1 MKDNLIYGSIGTALS
16 AIGTGLQ
23 TNEVLETI
31 SLIITIIGGI
41 ITFIIA
47 PLLSWYNKSKT
58 DDSKI
63 DDNELQEAIKIIS
76 HGSENIKEQINKN
89 EKGKKSL

>member
-1 MKDNLIYGSIGTALS
+1 MKDDIIYGSIGTALS

-47 PLLSWYNKSKT
+47 PLISWYNKSKV
-58 DDSKI
+58 DDKI
-63 DDNELQEAIKIIS
+63 DNNEIQEAIKIIT
-76 HGSENIKEQINKN
+76 HGSEKIKDQVDNN
-89 EKGKKSL
+89 EKGKE

>member
-41 ITFIIA
+41 ITFIIT
-47 PLLSWYNKSKT
+47 PLLSWYNKSKV
-58 DDSKI
+58 DDKI
-63 DDNELQEAIKIIS
+63 DTNEVKEAIEIIT
-76 HGSENIKEQINKN
+76 HGSEKIKDQVDNNK
-89 EKGKKSL
+89 KGDK

>member
-1 MKDNLIYGSIGTALS
+1 MKDNIIYGSIGTVLS

-41 ITFIIA
+41 ITFIIT
-47 PLLSWYNKSKT
+47 PLISWYNKSKV
-58 DDSKI
+58 DHKI
-63 DDNELQEAIKIIS
+63 DTNEVQEAIKIIT
-76 HGSENIKEQINKN
+76 HGSEKIKDQVDNN
-89 EKGKKSL
+89 EKGNK

>member
-41 ITFIIA
+41 ITFIIT
-47 PLLSWYNKSKT
+47 PLLNWYNKSKV
-58 DDSKI
+58 DDKN
-63 DDNELQEAIKIIS
+63 DTNEVQEAIKIIS
-76 HGSENIKEQINKN
+76 HGSEKIKDQINKN
-89 EKGKKSL
+89 EKGKK

>member
-47 PLLSWYNKSKT
+47 PLLSWYNKSKAN
-58 DDSKI
+58 DSKI
-63 DDNELQEAIKIIS
+63 DTDEVKEAIEIIT
-76 HGSENIKEQINKN
+76 HGSEKIKEQVDNN
-89 EKGKKSL
+89 EKGTK

>member
-1 MKDNLIYGSIGTALS
+1 MKNNIIYGSIGTALS

-23 TNEVLETI
+23 TNEVLETV

-41 ITFIIA
+41 ITFIIS
-47 PLLSWYNKSKT
+47 PLISWYNKSKT

-63 DDNELQEAIKIIS
+63 DADEVQEAIKIIAD
-76 HGSENIKEQINKN
+76 GSEKIKGQVDND
-89 EKGKKSL
+89 EKGKK

>member
-1 MKDNLIYGSIGTALS
+1 MKDKLILGSIGTVLS

-41 ITFIIA
+41 FTFIIM
-47 PLLSWYNKSKT
+47 PLLNWYKKSK
-58 DDSKI
+58 DDDGKI
-63 DDNELQEAIKIIS
+63 SNDEVQEAIKIIT
-76 HGSENIKEQINKN
+76 HGSEKIEEQINNN
-89 EKGKKSL
+89 EKGKK

>member
-47 PLLSWYNKSKT
+47 PLLSWYNKSKVNG
-58 DDSKI
+58 KI
-63 DDNELQEAIKIIS
+63 DTNEIQEAIKIIS
-76 HGSENIKEQINKN
+76 NGSDKIKDQINNN
-89 EKGKKSL
+89 EKGKK

>member
-1 MKDNLIYGSIGTALS
+1 MKNELISGSVGTVLS

-23 TNEVLETI
+23 TNEVLQTI
-31 SLIITIIGGI
+31 SLIITIIGGL
-41 ITFIIA
+41 ITFIIM

-63 DDNELQEAIKIIS
+63 DADEVQEAIEIIT
-76 HGSENIKEQINKN
+76 HGSEKIKEQINNN
-89 EKGKKSL
+89 EKGNK

>member
-1 MKDNLIYGSIGTALS
+1 MKENLICGSIGTVLS

-41 ITFIIA
+41 ITFIIT
-47 PLLSWYNKSKT
+47 PLINWYIKSKAN
-58 DDSKI
+58 DSKI
-63 DDNELQEAIKIIS
+63 DANEVQEAIKIFT
-76 HGSENIKEQINKN
+76 HGSEKIKDQVDNN
-89 EKGKKSL
+89 EKGTK

>member
-47 PLLSWYNKSKT
+47 PLLSWYSKSKA

-63 DDNELQEAIKIIS
+63 NADEVQEAIKIIS
-76 HGSENIKEQINKN
+76 HGSEKIKEQINNN
-89 EKGKKSL
+89 EKGKK

>member
-1 MKDNLIYGSIGTALS
+1 MKDNIIYGSIGTALS

-47 PLLSWYNKSKT
+47 PLLSWYNKSKA
-58 DDSKI
+58 DDSEI
-63 DDNELQEAIKIIS
+63 DTGEVKEAIEIIT
-76 HGSENIKEQINKN
+76 HGSEKIKDQINNN
-89 EKGKKSL
+89 EKGKK

>member
-23 TNEVLETI
+23 NNEVLETI

-47 PLLSWYNKSKT
+47 PLLSWYNKSKA
-58 DDSKI
+58 DDKI
-63 DDNELQEAIKIIS
+63 DTNEVQEAIKIIS
-76 HGSENIKEQINKN
+76 HGSEKIKDQINNN
-89 EKGKKSL
+89 EKGKK

>member
-1 MKDNLIYGSIGTALS
+1 MKDNLICGSIGTALS

-31 SLIITIIGGI
+31 SLIITIIGGV
-41 ITFIIA
+41 ITFIIM
-47 PLLSWYNKSKT
+47 PLLNWYNKSKA

-63 DDNELQEAIKIIS
+63 DTDEVKEAIEIITN
-76 HGSENIKEQINKN
+76 GSEKIKDQINN
-89 EKGKKSL
+89 EKGNK

>member
-1 MKDNLIYGSIGTALS
+1 MKDKIILGSIGTVLS

-47 PLLSWYNKSKT
+47 PLLSWYNKSKN
-58 DDSKI
+58 DSKI
-63 DDNELQEAIKIIS
+63 DSNEIQEAIKIIS
-76 HGSENIKEQINKN
+76 NGSEKIKDQVDNN
-89 EKGKKSL
+89 EKGKK

>member
-47 PLLSWYNKSKT
+47 PLISWYNKSKV
-58 DDSKI
+58 DNKI
-63 DDNELQEAIKIIS
+63 DTNEIQEAIKIIS
-76 HGSENIKEQINKN
+76 NGSEKIKDQVDNN
-89 EKGKKSL
+89 EKGKK

>member
-1 MKDNLIYGSIGTALS
+1 MKDNLICGSIGTVIS

-41 ITFIIA
+41 ITFIIM
-47 PLLSWYNKSKT
+47 PLISWYNKSKT
-58 DDSKI
+58 DDNKI
-63 DDNELQEAIKIIS
+63 DANELQEAVKIIS
-76 HGSENIKEQINKN
+76 HGSEKIKEQINNN
-89 EKGKKSL
+89 EKGKK

>member
-1 MKDNLIYGSIGTALS
+1 MKDKLILGSIGTVLS

-47 PLLSWYNKSKT
+47 PLLSWFNKSKA
-58 DDSKI
+58 DSKI
-63 DDNELQEAIKIIS
+63 DTNEIQEAIKIIS
-76 HGSENIKEQINKN
+76 NGSEKIKDQVDNN
-89 EKGKKSL
+89 EKGKK

>member
-1 MKDNLIYGSIGTALS
+1 MKDNIIYGSIGTALS

-47 PLLSWYNKSKT
+47 PLLSWYNKSKANG
-58 DDSKI
+58 SKI
-63 DDNELQEAIKIIS
+63 NADEVQEAIKIITN
-76 HGSENIKEQINKN
+76 GSKKIKEQVDNN
-89 EKGKKSL
+89 EKGKE

>member
-23 TNEVLETI
+23 TNEILETI

-41 ITFIIA
+41 ITFIIT
-47 PLLSWYNKSKT
+47 PLISWYNKSKV
-58 DDSKI
+58 DDKI
-63 DDNELQEAIKIIS
+63 DTNEIQEAIKIIS
-76 HGSENIKEQINKN
+76 NGSEKIKEEVNK
-89 EKGKKSL
+89 KK